1 MEDALEGVK
10 RLHALEVRA
19 GMLLGNALHLADHAR
34 GLAEQD
40 LDVHVDRR
48 VAEMRVLKHELSV
61 ASRDAD
67 ERDGAALAAAEF
79 LEEEPRLGAER
90 ENIALLGLAAP
101 DLHRVHRHLFV
112 VDLAQLELA
121 ASRLDELGA
130 AVRKTARADVVDRHY
145 RVCLPEIGARV
156 DHALAATLHLGV
168 TALDGVEVESFGVG
182 ARHHRRRGAS
192 AEADAHRGPADLNDE
207 RADLDRLLLHLAVAN
222 DAHAAC
228 EHDRLVV
235 ATKFARDLAFVS
247 PEKAA
252 ELRTAELVAERRAAN
267 GTIDHDLE
275 RRRKARREGR
285 ELALPGLG
293 EAGDAEVRHHKAA
306 DARDGARALACRR
319 LVADFT
325 ANAGCG
331 AGERRNRRR
340 VVVGL
345 DLHQLVESVLL
356 ETILVRLGIDRENVG
371 PEASYDCGVVLVR
384 AQGVLRT
391 LLVRVLDHLKERLR
405 LFFAV
410 DYELGAED
418 LVAAVL
424 GVDLAEHH
432 ELGVGRIAPGSGKAL
447 GEILHLGFGNRKPD
461 FGVRL
466 ADRLDTLRHNVV
478 SAAGLRVGDVKE
490 VGKIVVHS
498 LGHLVVK
505 RGEPL
510 GARKRLLEVLLS
522 DRRPGIGERDVVANP
537 ALDALDRLESAVA
550 EDVGRLGA
558 PRADRALPGRHIE
571 IGSIAVALCVEERRR
586 AFKLCDVERL
596 VSKFKGIDPFCV
608 DVERTKRRVDLCNCL
623 LYRIQP
629 ER

>member
-1 MEDALEGVK
+1 MGERSPVAHHRDGAIGGGKLVAADHLVARDASSDRAVGDRDEERLVRDGREMENALKGVK

-19 GMLLGNALHLADHAR
+19 SVLLCDTLHLADHAR
-34 GLAEQD
+34 GLPEQD

-67 ERDGAALAAAEF
+67 ERDRAALAAAEF
-79 LEEEPRLGAER
+79 LEEEPRLGTKR
-90 ENIALLGLAAP
+90 KNIALLGLAAP

-121 ASRLDELGA
+121 ASRLDELWA

-145 RVCLPEIGARV
+145 RVGLPEIGARI

-192 AEADAHRGPADLNDE
+192 AKTDAHRGAANLNDE

-222 DAHAAC
+222 DAHAAR

-235 ATKFARDLAFVS
+235 AAKLARNLAFVS

-252 ELRTAELVAERRAAN
+252 ELRTAELVAERRTAN

-285 ELALPGLG
+285 ELALPGLRK
-293 EAGDAEVRHHKAA
+293 AGDAEVRHHEAA
-306 DARDGARALACRR
+306 DARDSTRALACRR
-319 LVADFT
+319 LVADFA

-331 AGERRNRRR
+331 AGERR
-340 VVVGL
+340 
-345 DLHQLVESVLL
+345 D
-356 ETILVRLGIDRENVG
+356 
-371 PEASYDCGVVLVR
+371 LVR

-405 LFFAV
+405 LFLAV
-410 DYELGAED
+410 DDELGAED
-418 LVAAVL
+418 LVAAML

-447 GEILHLGFGNRKPD
+447 GEILHFRLGDREPD
-461 FGVRL
+461 LGVRL
-466 ADRLDTLRHNVV
+466 ADRLDALLHHVV
-478 SAAGLRVGDVKE
+478 SAARLRVGDVEE
-490 VGKIVVHS
+490 VGKIVVNA
-498 LGHLVVK
+498 LGHLVVE

-510 GARKRLLEVLLS
+510 GSRERFLEVLLG
-522 DRRPGIGERDVVANP
+522 DR
-537 ALDALDRLESAVA
+537 
-550 EDVGRLGA
+550 
-558 PRADRALPGRHIE
+558 
-571 IGSIAVALCVEERRR
+571 
-586 AFKLCDVERL
+586 
-596 VSKFKGIDPFCV
+596 
-608 DVERTKRRVDLCNCL
+608 
-623 LYRIQP
+623 
-629 ER
+629 

>member
-1 MEDALEGVK
+1 MENALEGVK

-19 GMLLGNALHLADHAR
+19 SVLLRDALHLADHAG
-34 GLAEQD
+34 GLPEQD

-48 VAEMRVLKHELSV
+48 VAEMRVLENELSV
-61 ASRDAD
+61 AGRDAD

-90 ENIALLGLAAP
+90 KNIALLGLAAP

-121 ASRLDELGA
+121 ACRLDELWA

-145 RVCLPEIGARV
+145 RVGLPEIGARI

-192 AEADAHRGPADLNDE
+192 AKTDAHRGAANLNDE

-222 DAHAAC
+222 DAHAAR

-235 ATKFARDLAFVS
+235 AAKLARNLAFVS

-252 ELRTAELVAERRAAN
+252 ELRTAELVAERRTAN

-285 ELALPGLG
+285 ELALPGLRK
-293 EAGDAEVRHHKAA
+293 AGDAEVRHHEAA
-306 DARDGARALACRR
+306 DARDSTRALACRR

-331 AGERRNRRR
+331 AGERRDRSR
-340 VVVGL
+340 VVMGL

-356 ETILVRLGIDRENVG
+356 EAVFVRLGVDRENVG
-371 PEASYDCGVVLVR
+371 PEASYDGGVVLVR

-405 LFFAV
+405 LFLAV

-432 ELGVGRIAPGSGKAL
+432 ELGVGRVASSGGKAL
-447 GEILHLGFGNRKPD
+447 GEILHLGLGDRKTD
-461 FGVRL
+461 LGVRL
-466 ADRLDTLRHNVV
+466 ADRLDALRHHVV

-490 VGKIVVHS
+490 VGEIVINA
-498 LGHLVVK
+498 LGHLVVE

-510 GARKRLLEVLLS
+510 GSRERFLEILLS
-522 DRRPGIGERDVVANP
+522 DR
-537 ALDALDRLESAVA
+537 
-550 EDVGRLGA
+550 
-558 PRADRALPGRHIE
+558 
-571 IGSIAVALCVEERRR
+571 
-586 AFKLCDVERL
+586 
-596 VSKFKGIDPFCV
+596 
-608 DVERTKRRVDLCNCL
+608 
-623 LYRIQP
+623 
-629 ER
+629 